1 MNKHETIKF
10 GDIIYIEY
18 HNQNQSKKSRIVL
31 TSSGFDLNNR
41 SYIYP
46 KIIPDNQ
53 EIYLKD
59 FEDNLFII
67 FPTMKN
73 EYLQNKSK
81 IDEKNILI
89 KSKVGLNNLN
99 DDFTIKKDLSPY
111 GRLSMRIQDKLNRN
125 GYDEE
130 ILIDFGSRHTAYL
143 FSIWIVF
150 LAVFITG
157 FIVHFDTDNNL
168 TASSIIWT
176 FSLVLLFFAILYSYF
191 YYKCSKAK
199 SKEEL
204 YKYLKFIPC

>member
-1 MNKHETIKF
+1 MNVEINNISGVKE
-10 GDIIYIEY
+10 EY
-18 HNQNQSKKSRIVL
+18 YNYKGSSSMISGELSNKNVDSNQNKENSSELPSNLTNSNIINSSRIK
-31 TSSGFDLNNR
+31 SS
-41 SYIYP
+41 S
-46 KIIPDNQ
+46 
-53 EIYLKD
+53 
-59 FEDNLFII
+59 
-67 FPTMKN
+67 
-73 EYLQNKSK
+73 S
-81 IDEKNILI
+81 
-89 KSKVGLNNLN
+89 S
-99 DDFTIKKDLSPY
+99 IKKDLSPY

-199 SKEEL
+199 NKEEL